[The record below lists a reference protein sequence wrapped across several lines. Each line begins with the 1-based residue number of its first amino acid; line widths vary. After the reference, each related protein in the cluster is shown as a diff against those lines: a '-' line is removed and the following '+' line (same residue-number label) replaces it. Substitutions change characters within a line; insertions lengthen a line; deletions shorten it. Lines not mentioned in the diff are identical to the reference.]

1 MTDKIDRTVFESSTI
16 FMFFAKICR
25 SSCLVVILIFLFCT
39 SFNVL
44 SAQLS
49 VTASNAALDPEAL
62 VETFFLGDGVEVTN
76 IDYTGDNNAVG
87 FFTDGINE
95 IDMDR
100 GLVMGSGFVADVVG
114 AYLDFASTDTGGPN
128 GDSDLENIT
137 DVAVNDVSFYEI
149 TFIPTAD
156 TLRFRYVFASEEY
169 PDYNCSVFNDVFGF
183 FITGPNPL
191 GGSYAAENIAL
202 VPELSDPSGLTF
214 TNLPVSI
221 ANVHGAVPANNCP
234 GSFEEYYND
243 NSGSVQFAYGA
254 YLDVFTA
261 QAIVIP
267 CEEYTIK
274 LAIADGADQIFDSA
288 VFLEAKSFGTGSL
301 NIDIQT
307 VSLDGSIAEGCNSG
321 TIVFSLPNPQEED
334 VIVDAVI
341 IDCPG
346 SATLNE
352 DYFGLPNQ
360 IVIPAGETSVS
371 YEVFA
376 VDEGIVEGDE
386 FICFDI
392 QRDICNR
399 DTVSIRIVESPLT
412 GNVVYVPND
421 TTICQNE
428 TVFLNTSLPPSF
440 ILPPAPSFEMS
451 TNSMIMNELVPNT
464 FPIDVSGVV
473 PEFLANGV
481 IKSVCID
488 TLEHRFLTD
497 MDVFLI
503 TPSGQFLEL
512 TTDNGKKPLN
522 GLDVDYY
529 INTCFTPFAL
539 TEVENGS
546 SLSGPI
552 FNTNPTY
559 EGDFFPEGVW
569 NDLYGPERESNGT
582 YELLIIDDETGALGR
597 FTGWSICFNP
607 IYNLTYNWSS
617 DIDGDICTNCE
628 GVPIDV
634 TENTTFYLEVI
645 DSYGCGYLDSFT
657 VTTNTLLPGVTNLM
671 CDSISQDY
679 ISFTWDGEPTADSYE
694 IFIPGVID
702 PAIDIGDVTE
712 YAVDG
717 LLPLVDYS
725 ITVRSIGGICG
736 GESVTIVC
744 STINCNVDDLIIE
757 AQDSVVCFGEA
768 NGLLDVDIT
777 GVFPPF
783 TYQYRGESNLDGLF
797 TGLAAGEDTL
807 YITDNVGCVSK
818 YPIEILQPNSLNVDF
833 DGIIAISCFNEND
846 GRAVAEPFGG
856 VAPYEVLWSSGEMTE
871 VAALLSPGTNFI
883 TITDDNGCE
892 LVESI
897 DFDNPPELTAD
908 HLSMDASCFGTSTG
922 IGIINP
928 GGGTSPYFYNWGDP
942 LNQLTQQA
950 NDLAAGT
957 YIVTVED
964 INNCSTTEEVIIG
977 EPGQIVTNVTGSS
990 ISCFNSLDGEAE
1002 VTIQGGNPPFDI
1014 LWDTGSSDNPVLDLT
1029 AGWHYVTVT
1038 DNMNCEAIDSVEIL
1052 APDSIE
1058 VIFDN
1063 SDVSC
1068 FGLTDGEVSWMVTG
1082 GTGAITVTDLN
1093 NDVVTS
1099 PVSDLPAGIHC
1110 FSFED
1115 SEGCV
1120 LDSCITLIE
1129 PVEIVIDYLAV
1140 FESCFNTNDASIDI
1154 TVSMGV
1160 EPYTFSW
1167 TGPNNFTS
1175 NNEDIFDINSG
1186 QYFIEVTDA
1195 NGCIKVDSLTLDEPE
1210 QIIIG
1215 ADIFNIACK
1224 GEADGILQIT
1234 VTGGVEPYTYNWI
1247 GPNGFTS
1254 DEEDL
1259 IDVLAGTYT
1268 LILID
1273 DIGCTVQKQYE
1284 IIEPFQGIQ
1293 AGISPNDEVCFDA
1306 KNGVAS
1312 VQPFGGT
1319 LPYDITWSNDSK
1331 FTNINGL
1338 SPGWYYVTIVDGSN
1352 CSVVDS
1358 VEIIERPQI
1367 EIETSQSTSLC
1378 FESFDGS
1385 ARVESITVNGVVQ
1398 DPNDY
1403 EYLWN
1408 SFPLQTTQEALN
1420 LKGGADYLVVVT
1432 DQLGCTARQSVII
1445 DTPEEVEAEL
1455 SVIDS
1460 INCAQGDDGSIM
1472 INGIGGSSPYSYQWG
1487 QKTNFQT
1494 GPEASNLRAGT
1505 YLVTIT
1511 DTNGCTGVEEFSI
1524 QDPFPISLNYRI
1536 FEVLCF
1542 GEEDGEVELIANGGT
1557 LPYTYNWSTGDSDD
1571 VIENLDEGLYYVT
1584 VSDANDCEIV
1594 DSVEVA
1600 QPLSPI
1606 SIDASV
1612 NNITCADGQDG
1623 SIIVNASGGSG
1634 NYIYSLDNFIYNGSV
1649 EQIGLSEGTY
1659 TLYVKDANGCIDS
1672 IENIDI
1678 FSPVALELE
1687 LGPDIY
1693 LSYGENFQFDP
1704 LLSNF
1709 QNPLSFEWKSPDK
1722 DLLSCDD
1729 CLNPFYEAIKQAS
1742 FQLIVIDSR
1751 GCLVEDFINIY
1762 ITNDDAVRVPTGF
1775 TPNGDFNN
1783 DILTVYGRENVKIIE
1798 FKVYDRWGELM
1809 YSNEDFLVNDD
1820 DLGWDGTFRDQEMPP
1835 GVYTWYVNA
1844 ELTNGFSEVYSGNT
1858 TLIR

>member
-1 MTDKIDRTVFESSTI
+1 MTNKIYSTALKNRLVFINKGKMAKAMCLICLTI
-16 FMFFAKICR
+16 SVFFAA
-25 SSCLVVILIFLFCT
+25 F
-39 SFNVL
+39 
-44 SAQLS
+44 SATNAQIS
-49 VTASNAALDPEAL
+49 VTASNAALDPQAL

-76 IDYTGDNNAVG
+76 IDYVGDNNAVG
-87 FFTDGINE
+87 FFTDGVGE
-95 IDMDR
+95 IGMDR
-100 GLVMGSGFVADVVG
+100 GLVMGSGNVADVVG
-114 AYLDFASTDTGGPN
+114 AYVDFASTDTGGPN
-128 GDSDLENIT
+128 ADADLEGIT
-137 DVAVNDVSFYEI
+137 DVSVNDVSLYEI

-169 PDYNCSVFNDVFGF
+169 PGFNCSTFNDVFGF
-183 FITGPNPL
+183 FITGPNPQ
-191 GGSYAAENIAL
+191 GGNYNAENIAL
-202 VPELSDPSGLTF
+202 VPELSDPLGLTF

-221 ANVHGAVPANNCP
+221 ANVHGAVPPNCP
-234 GSFEEYYND
+234 ASYEEYYND
-243 NSGSVQFAYGA
+243 NLGSVNFAYGA
-254 YLDVFTA
+254 YLDIFTA

-274 LAIADGADQIFDSA
+274 LAIADGSDQIYDSA

-301 NIDIQT
+301 NVDIET
-307 VSLDGSIAEGCNSG
+307 VSLDGSIAEGCNAG
-321 TIVFSLPNPQEED
+321 TIVFSLPNPVED
-334 VIVDAVI
+334 DIIVDAI
-341 IDCPG
+341 LIDCPG
-346 SATLNE
+346 SATLNV

-360 IVIPAGETSVS
+360 IIIPAGETSVQ

-428 TVFLNTSLPPSF
+428 TVFLNTSLLPSF
-440 ILPPAPSFEMS
+440 ILPPAPSFEMT
-451 TNSMIMNELVPNT
+451 TNSMIMNELVPYT

-522 GLDVDYY
+522 GLDVDYM

-559 EGDFFPEGVW
+559 NGDFLPEGVW
-569 NDLYGPERESNGT
+569 NDLYGPLKESNGT
-582 YELLIIDDETGALGR
+582 YELLIIDDEIGALGR

-617 DIDGDICTNCE
+617 DIHGDICTNCE

-634 TENTTFYLEVI
+634 NESTTFYLEVI

-671 CDSISQDY
+671 CDSVSQDY
-679 ISFTWDGEPTADSYE
+679 IRFIWDGEASATSYE
-694 IFIPGVID
+694 IFIPGVIE
-702 PAIDIGDVTE
+702 PAIDVGNNTE
-712 YAVDG
+712 WAVSG
-717 LLPLVDYS
+717 LIPLTDYS
-725 ITVRSIGGICG
+725 ITVRTIGGICG
-736 GESVTIVC
+736 GETETIIC
-744 STINCNVDDLIIE
+744 STINCDVDDLVIE
-757 AQDSVVCFGEA
+757 AQDSVICFGES

-783 TYQYRGESNLDGLF
+783 TYEYRGVSNLDGEFANLV
-797 TGLAAGEDTL
+797 AGEDTL

-818 YPIEILQPNSLNVDF
+818 YPIEILQPTNINVDF
-833 DGIIAISCFNEND
+833 DGIIPITCFNETN

-856 VAPYEVLWSSGEMTE
+856 VAPYDILWSSGEITE
-871 VAALLSPGTNFI
+871 IAAMLAPGTNFV
-883 TITDDNGCE
+883 TITDANGCE

-897 DFDNPPELTAD
+897 DFANPSELTAS

-922 IGIINP
+922 VGIINP
-928 GGGTSPYFYNWGDP
+928 GGGTSPYTYAWGDP
-942 LNQLTQQA
+942 LNQTTQQA
-950 NDLAAGT
+950 GNLAAGT
-957 YIVTVED
+957 YVVTVFD
-964 INNCSTTEEVIIG
+964 VNFCSITEEVIIS
-977 EPGQIVTNVTGSS
+977 EPGQIITNVIGSS
-990 ISCFNSLDGEAE
+990 VSCFNSTDGEAE
-1002 VTIQGGNPPFDI
+1002 VVIQGGNPPFDI
-1014 LWDTGSSDNPVLDLT
+1014 LWDNNSPNNPVLDLT
-1029 AGWHYVTVT
+1029 PGKHYVTVT
-1038 DNMNCEAIDSVEIL
+1038 DNMGCEAVDSVDIL
-1052 APDSIE
+1052 APDAIVVDLDSL
-1058 VIFDN
+1058 N
-1063 SDVSC
+1063 VSC
-1068 FGLTDGEVSWMVTG
+1068 FDFSDGEVSWTVSG
-1082 GTGAITVTDLN
+1082 GTGIITVTDLN

-1099 PVSDLPAGIHC
+1099 PVSNLQAGLHC
-1110 FSFED
+1110 FTFED
-1115 SEGCV
+1115 EEGCV
-1120 LDSCITLIE
+1120 LQQCVTLE
-1129 PVEIVIDYLAV
+1129 QPQALVIDYLAV

-1154 TVSMGV
+1154 TVSMG
-1160 EPYTFSW
+1160 EMPYTYSW
-1167 TGPNNFTS
+1167 TGPNNFTA
-1175 NNEDIFDINSG
+1175 NAEDLTGINSG
-1186 QYFIEVTDA
+1186 QYFVEVTDN
-1195 NGCIKVDSLTLDEPE
+1195 NGCIAIDSITLDAPE
-1210 QIIIG
+1210 QIIVG
-1215 ADIFNIACK
+1215 ADVFNIACK
-1224 GEADGILQIT
+1224 GESDGILQIT
-1234 VTGGVEPYTYNWI
+1234 VTGGTEPYSYTWI

-1254 DEEDL
+1254 NDEDL

-1268 LILID
+1268 LILED
-1273 DIGCTVQKQYE
+1273 AIGCTLQNQYE

-1293 AGISPNDEVCFDA
+1293 SGISSADEICFEA
-1306 KNGVAS
+1306 KNGIAS

-1319 LPYDITWSNDSK
+1319 LPYDITWSNASK

-1338 SPGWYYVTIVDGSN
+1338 APGWYYVTIVDGSN
-1352 CSVVDS
+1352 CSTIDS
-1358 VEIIERPQI
+1358 VEVIERPQI
-1367 EIETSQSTSLC
+1367 ELSVSQASSLC

-1385 ARVESITVNGVVQ
+1385 ARVESITVDGVVQ
-1398 DPNDY
+1398 DPNNY

-1408 SFPLQTTQEALN
+1408 SFPLQTTQEAVN

-1445 DTPEEVEAEL
+1445 DTPDEVDAEI
-1455 SVIDS
+1455 SAIDS
-1460 INCAQGDDGSIM
+1460 INCAQGDDGSIV
-1472 INGIGGSSPYSYQWG
+1472 INGLGGNSPYTYQWG
-1487 QKTNFQT
+1487 QQANFQV
-1494 GPEASNLRAGT
+1494 GPAANNLRAGS

-1511 DTNGCTGVEEFSI
+1511 DVNGCTGVQEFAI

-1542 GEEDGEVELIANGGT
+1542 GQKDGEVELIANGGT
-1557 LPYTYNWSTGDSDD
+1557 TPYIYNWSTGEGGD

-1584 VSDANDCEIV
+1584 VSDANGCEIV
-1594 DSVEVA
+1594 DSVEVD
-1600 QPLSPI
+1600 QPESPI

-1612 NNITCADGQDG
+1612 TNVTCADGQDG
-1623 SIIVNASGGSG
+1623 SISVNATGGSG
-1634 NYIYSLDNFIYNGSV
+1634 NYIYSLDDFVYNGSI
-1649 EQIGLSEGTY
+1649 EQIGLAEGTY

-1678 FSPVALELE
+1678 FSPAALELE

-1693 LSYGENFQFDP
+1693 LSFGEIYQFDP
-1704 LLSNF
+1704 ALYNF

-1722 DLLSCDD
+1722 DLLTCDD
-1729 CLNPFYEAIKQAS
+1729 CLNPFFDAIKQAS
-1742 FQLIVIDSR
+1742 FQLVVTDAR

-1762 ITNDDAVRVPTGF
+1762 ITNDDAVLVPTGF
-1775 TPNGDFNN
+1775 SPNGDFNN
-1783 DILTVYGRENVKIIE
+1783 DLLTVYGRENVRILE

-1820 DLGWDGTFRDQEMPP
+1820 DLGWDGTFRDKEMPP
-1835 GVYTWYVNA
+1835 GVYTWYIQA
-1844 ELTNGFSEVYSGNT
+1844 ELTNGFAEVYSGNT